1 MNELIK
7 LTQSAINGEVQQTVN
22 ARELHQF
29 LDVGKDFSTWIKNR
43 IEKYDFVENQDYV
56 IVENLSSPD
65 LRNAKARPQ
74 TLKDYYI
81 SIDMAKELAMVENND
96 KGKLARK
103 YFIECEKRLK
113 QELPTSY
120 LEALEALVQKEK
132 EKLEL
137 TNQVDDLTMDNQKVV
152 SSRNT
157 IRGCLGGTTRQLNQV
172 KSLTGASKNGATI
185 NKVKSVTGIKYNWRP
200 LHQWC
205 IDNDIVPK
213 LINLND
219 YDSSQ
224 VKLYPAQAWYDVYG
238 LELHT
243 LFN

>member
-7 LTQSAINGEVQQTVN
+7 LHLQTMNSNTVDTVS
-22 ARELHQF
+22 ARELHTF
-29 LDVGKDFSTWIKNR
+29 LEVQTRFNDWIAARISEYDFIENKDFVSFT
-43 IEKYDFVENQDYV
+43 ENSV
-56 IVENLSSPD
+56 KP
-65 LRNAKARPQ
+65 KKGRPSQ
-74 TLKDYYI
+74 EYYI
-81 SIDMAKELAMVENND
+81 SLDMAKELAMVERND

-157 IRGCLGGTTRQLNQV
+157 IRGCLGGTTKQLNQV

-185 NKVKSVTGIKYNWRP
+185 NKVKSATGIKYNWRP

-205 IDNDIVPK
+205 VDNDIVPK

>member
-157 IRGCLGGTTRQLNQV
+157 IRGCLGGTTKQLNQV

-213 LINLND
+213 LITLND

>member
-7 LTQSAINGEVQQTVN
+7 LHLQTMNSNTVDTVS
-22 ARELHQF
+22 ARELHTF
-29 LDVGKDFSTWIKNR
+29 LEVQTRFNDWIAARISEYDFIENKDFVSFT
-43 IEKYDFVENQDYV
+43 ENSV
-56 IVENLSSPD
+56 KP
-65 LRNAKARPQ
+65 KKGRPSQ
-74 TLKDYYI
+74 EYYI
-81 SIDMAKELAMVENND
+81 SLDMAKELAMVERND

-157 IRGCLGGTTRQLNQV
+157 IRGCLGGTTKQLNQV

-185 NKVKSVTGIKYNWRP
+185 NKVKAVTGIKYNWRP

-224 VKLYPAQAWYDVYG
+224 VKLYPAQAWYDIYG

>member
-7 LTQSAINGEVQQTVN
+7 LHLQTMNSNTVDTVS
-22 ARELHQF
+22 ARELHTF
-29 LDVGKDFSTWIKNR
+29 LEVQTRFNDWISTRISEYDFIENKDFVSFT
-43 IEKYDFVENQDYV
+43 ENSV
-56 IVENLSSPD
+56 KP
-65 LRNAKARPQ
+65 KKGRPSQ
-74 TLKDYYI
+74 EYYI
-81 SIDMAKELAMVENND
+81 TLDMAKELAMVERTD

-137 TNQVDDLTMDNQKVV
+137 TNQVDNLTMGNQKVV

-157 IRGCLGGTTRQLNQV
+157 IRGQLGGTTKQLNHV
-172 KSLTGASKNGATI
+172 KSQTGASKNEATI
-185 NKVKSVTGIKYNWRP
+185 NKVKSITGIKYDWRP
-200 LHQWC
+200 LNQWC
-205 IDNDIVPK
+205 VDNDITPR
-213 LINLND
+213 LISLND
-219 YDSSQ
+219 YDTSQ

>member
-7 LTQSAINGEVQQTVN
+7 LQPQTINGNAVETVS
-22 ARELHQF
+22 ARELHTF
-29 LDVGKDFSTWIKNR
+29 LEVQTRFNDWVSTRISDYDFIENKDFVSFT
-43 IEKYDFVENQDYV
+43 ENSV
-56 IVENLSSPD
+56 KP
-65 LRNAKARPQ
+65 KKGRPSQ
-74 TLKDYYI
+74 EYYI
-81 SIDMAKELAMVENND
+81 TLDMAKELAMVERTD

-137 TNQVDDLTMDNQKVV
+137 TNQVDNLTMDNQKVV

-157 IRGCLGGTTRQLNQV
+157 IRGQLGGTTKQLNQV
-172 KSLTGASKNGATI
+172 KSLTGASKNEATI

-213 LINLND
+213 LVNLND

>member
-7 LTQSAINGEVQQTVN
+7 LHIQTMNSNTVDTVS
-22 ARELHQF
+22 ARELHTF
-29 LDVGKDFSTWIKNR
+29 LEVQTRFNDWIAAR
-43 IEKYDFVENQDYV
+43 INEYGFIENQDFV
-56 IVENLSSPD
+56 SFTENSVKP
-65 LRNAKARPQ
+65 KGGRPSQ
-74 TLKDYYI
+74 EYYI
-81 SIDMAKELAMVENND
+81 TLDMAKELAMVERTD

-120 LEALEALVQKEK
+120 LEALETLVQREK

-137 TNQVDDLTMDNQKVV
+137 TNQVDILTMDNQKVV

-157 IRGCLGGTTRQLNQV
+157 IRGQLGGTTKQLNQV
-172 KSLTGASKNGATI
+172 KSLTGASKNEATI
-185 NKVKSVTGIKYNWRP
+185 NKVKSATSIKYNWRP

-213 LINLND
+213 LVNLND

-238 LELHT
+238 LELYT

>member
-7 LTQSAINGEVQQTVN
+7 LHLQTMNSNTVDTVS
-22 ARELHQF
+22 ARELYTFVESKRQF
-29 LDVGKDFSTWIKNR
+29 ADWIKNR
-43 IEKYDFVENQDYV
+43 IEKYGFVENVDYV
-56 IVENLSSPD
+56 TFSQNCE
-65 LRNAKARPQ
+65 KGRPSQ
-74 TLKDYYI
+74 EYFITL
-81 SIDMAKELAMVENND
+81 DMAKQLAMVENNE
-96 KGKLARK
+96 KGMQVRK

-120 LEALEALVQKEK
+120 LEALEALIQKEK

-137 TNQVDDLTMDNQKVV
+137 TNQVDNLTMDNQKVV

-157 IRGCLGGTTRQLNQV
+157 IRGQLGGTTKQLNQV
-172 KSLTGASKNGATI
+172 KSLTGASKNEATI

-213 LINLND
+213 LVNLND

>member
-7 LTQSAINGEVQQTVN
+7 LHLQTMNSNTIDTVS
-22 ARELHQF
+22 ARELHTF
-29 LDVGKDFSTWIKNR
+29 LEVQTRFNDWISTRISEYDFIENKDFVSFT
-43 IEKYDFVENQDYV
+43 ENSV
-56 IVENLSSPD
+56 KP
-65 LRNAKARPQ
+65 KGGRPSQ
-74 TLKDYYI
+74 EYYI
-81 SIDMAKELAMVENND
+81 TLDMAKELAMVERTD

-137 TNQVDDLTMDNQKVV
+137 TNQVDDLTKDNQKVV

-157 IRGCLGGTTRQLNQV
+157 IRGCLGGTTKQLNQV
-172 KSLTGASKNGATI
+172 KSLTGASKNEATI
-185 NKVKSVTGIKYNWRP
+185 NKVKSVTGIKYSWRP

>member
-7 LTQSAINGEVQQTVN
+7 LQPQTINGNAVETVS
-22 ARELHQF
+22 ARELHESLGSKRQF
-29 LDVGKDFSTWIKNR
+29 ADWVKDRT
-43 IEKYDFVENQDYV
+43 EKYGFEENQDY
-56 IVENLSSPD
+56 ITFSQNSE
-65 LRNAKARPQ
+65 KGRPSKEYFI
-74 TLKDYYI
+74 TL
-81 SIDMAKELAMVENND
+81 DMAKQLAMVENNE
-96 KGKLARK
+96 KGMQVRK

-137 TNQVDDLTMDNQKVV
+137 TNQVDNLTIDNQKVV

-157 IRGCLGGTTRQLNQV
+157 IRGCLGGTTKQLNQV
-172 KSLTGASKNGATI
+172 KSLTGASKNEATI

>member
-7 LTQSAINGEVQQTVN
+7 LHLQTMNSNTVDTVS
-22 ARELHQF
+22 ARELHTF
-29 LDVGKDFSTWIKNR
+29 LESKQDFSTWIKNR
-43 IEKYDFVENQDYV
+43 IEQYDFVENQDF
-56 IVENLSSPD
+56 IKLHKKMEAN
-65 LRNAKARPQ
+65 NATMIEYHI
-74 TLKDYYI
+74 TL
-81 SIDMAKELAMVENND
+81 DMAKELSMVERNE

-157 IRGCLGGTTRQLNQV
+157 IRGCLGGTTKQLNQV
-172 KSLTGASKNGATI
+172 KSLTGASKNEATI
-185 NKVKSVTGIKYNWRP
+185 NKVKSVTGIKYNWRL

>member
-7 LTQSAINGEVQQTVN
+7 LHIQTMNSNTVDTVS
-22 ARELHQF
+22 ARELHSFVESKQ
-29 LDVGKDFSTWIKNR
+29 DFSTWIKNR
-43 IEKYDFVENQDYV
+43 VEQYDFVENQDF
-56 IVENLSSPD
+56 IKLHNKMELSKTGQV
-65 LRNAKARPQ
+65 AIE
-74 TLKDYYI
+74 YYI
-81 SIDMAKELAMVENND
+81 TLDMAKELAMVERTD

-120 LEALEALVQKEK
+120 LEALETLVQREK

-137 TNQVDDLTMDNQKVV
+137 TNQVDILTMDNQKVV

-157 IRGCLGGTTRQLNQV
+157 IRGQLGGTTKQLNQV
-172 KSLTGASKNGATI
+172 KSLTGASKNEATI
-185 NKVKSVTGIKYNWRP
+185 NKVKSATSIKYNWRP

-213 LINLND
+213 LVNLND

-238 LELHT
+238 LELYT

>member
-7 LTQSAINGEVQQTVN
+7 LHLQTMNSNTVDTVS
-22 ARELHQF
+22 ARELHTF
-29 LDVGKDFSTWIKNR
+29 LEVQTRFNDWISTRTSEYDFIENKDFVSFT
-43 IEKYDFVENQDYV
+43 ENSV
-56 IVENLSSPD
+56 KP
-65 LRNAKARPQ
+65 KKGRPSQ
-74 TLKDYYI
+74 EYYI
-81 SIDMAKELAMVENND
+81 TLDMAKELAMVERTD

-137 TNQVDDLTMDNQKVV
+137 TNQVDNLTMDNQKVV

-157 IRGCLGGTTRQLNQV
+157 IRGRLGGTTKQLNQV
-172 KSLTGASKNGATI
+172 KSLTGASKNEATI

-205 IDNDIVPK
+205 SDNDIVPK
-213 LINLND
+213 LVNLND

>member
-7 LTQSAINGEVQQTVN
+7 LHLQTMNSNTVDTVS
-22 ARELHQF
+22 ARELHEF
-29 LDVGKDFSTWIKNR
+29 LEVGRDFSTWIKDR
-43 IEKYDFVENQDYV
+43 ISKYEFVENTDY
-56 IVENLSSPD
+56 ITLPKKGELENKGLQG
-65 LRNAKARPQ
+65 KIEYFV
-74 TLKDYYI
+74 TL
-81 SIDMAKELAMVENND
+81 DMAKELAMVEDND

-157 IRGCLGGTTRQLNQV
+157 IRGCLGGTTKQLNQV